1 MFAGASN
8 VCRTSSLKTILQ
20 SKVLLGIIDNAAFSV
35 PQNGNRSARRSR
47 RAYDHL
53 TQSVEVT

>member
-1 MFAGASN
+1 MQSIAAN
-8 VCRTSSLKTILQ
+8 VCRTSGLKTIQQ

-35 PQNGNRSARRSR
+35 PQNANGKDRRFR